1 MKSLLKI
8 AAAATPIFATTAFPA
23 LAQGQVGQ
31 ATLIR
36 TSVTGHGGPLAV
48 RSPVYRDERIR
59 TSQSGL
65 GEFRFADGTKFAV
78 GGNSS
83 VVIDRFVYDSSKT
96 FDKLSL
102 NAARGSFRWIS
113 GKSKSEAYEIRT
125 PAGTIGIRGT
135 RLEIFIGTGGQTAVV
150 LLSGAARFC
159 GANGCEDLRRRCD
172 VVVARPGSEIRT
184 PAGTIGIRGTRLE
197 IFIGTG
203 GQTAVVLL
211 SGAARFCGANGCED
225 LRRRC
230 DVVVARPGSGVSP
243 AARVNRDIFQEL
255 GTDAAF
261 PFLTGRQ
268 RLSSGFQGFG
278 STSCG
283 LSARAGLRGER
294 GGGTPEPKGGFPS
307 NGGNDGGGGC
317 DGGCGC
323 GPD

>member
-172 VVVARPGSEIRT
+172 VVVARPGS
-184 PAGTIGIRGTRLE
+184 
-197 IFIGTG
+197 
-203 GQTAVVLL
+203 
-211 SGAARFCGANGCED
+211 
-225 LRRRC
+225 
-230 DVVVARPGSGVSP
+230 GVSP